1 MSEFA
6 DSATIQC
13 EEVLFR
19 AVLKKR
25 HLTDGQVQADAFV
38 LRQVDEGK
46 LSTYR
51 KNLTTLAACRAAFK
65 KCAGV
70 VTLHVGHV
78 RATGIDE
85 GLSLDVIGDELASDP
100 IPGHASII
108 NVPDPIVNRVLA
120 ERVASLLRDQSRTAN
135 D

>member
-6 DSATIQC
+6 DSTTIQC

-19 AVLKKR
+19 AILNKR
-25 HLTDGQVQADAFV
+25 HIADGQVQADAFV
-38 LRQVDEGK
+38 LRKADEGK

-51 KNLTTLAACRAAFK
+51 RKLVTFAECKASFKACV
-65 KCAGV
+65 GV

-85 GLSLDVIGDELASDP
+85 GLSLDVIGDELPSDS

-108 NVPDPIVNRVLA
+108 NVPDPFVNRVLA

>member
-6 DSATIQC
+6 ESTTIQC

-19 AVLKKR
+19 AILKKK
-25 HLTDGQVQADAFV
+25 HLSDGEVQADAFV
-38 LRQVDEGK
+38 LRMQDEGK

-51 KNLTTLAACRAAFK
+51 RKLVTLAACKASFK
-65 KCAGV
+65 ACVGV

-78 RATGIDE
+78 RATGVDE
-85 GLSLDVIGDELASDP
+85 GFSLDVIGDELPRDP
-100 IPGHASII
+100 IPGHALII
-108 NVPDPIVNRVLA
+108 NVPDPTVDRVLA
-120 ERVASLLRDQSRTAN
+120 ERVASLLRDQSRPAN

>member
-6 DSATIQC
+6 DSLTLQC

-19 AVLKKR
+19 AILNKR

-38 LRQVDEGK
+38 LRSVDEGK

-51 KNLTTLAACRAAFK
+51 KKLMTLAACKAVFRT
-65 KCAGV
+65 CVGV

-78 RATGIDE
+78 RATGVDE
-85 GLSLDVIGDELASDP
+85 GLNLDVIGDELPSDP
-100 IPGHASII
+100 IQGHASII
-108 NVPDPIVNRVLA
+108 NVPDPIANRVLA
-120 ERVASLLRDQSRTAN
+120 ERVASLLRDQSRIAN